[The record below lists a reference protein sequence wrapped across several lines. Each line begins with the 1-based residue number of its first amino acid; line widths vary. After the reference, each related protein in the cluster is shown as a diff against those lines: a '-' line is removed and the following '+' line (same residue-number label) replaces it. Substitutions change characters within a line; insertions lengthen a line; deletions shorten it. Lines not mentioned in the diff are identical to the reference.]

1 MTWFWFW
8 SEEMTVL
15 AWNSWINIFSIFLQT
30 STPSGQNEE
39 EKLRRKLSELAGN
52 LSDKGLSSDDE
63 AGKKSFSVGKG
74 LAAVRGGPVVTLDS
88 LKDKELSSSSDE
100 MPTEA
105 QKVGRRSGRVI
116 WPDLFMG
123 SNSGWSLRQMGT
135 WRFVKQLQSFWP

>member
-1 MTWFWFW
+1 MVWPLNEFIK
-8 SEEMTVL
+8 L
-15 AWNSWINIFSIFLQT
+15 FLQT

-63 AGKKSFSVGKG
+63 AGKKSFSAGKG
-74 LAAVRGGPVVTLDS
+74 PAGVRGGPVVTLDS

-105 QKVGRRSGRVI
+105 QKVGRRSGQMICPKLLV
-116 WPDLFMG
+116 G
-123 SNSGWSLRQMGT
+123 SNSGWRLEQMGT
-135 WRFVKQLQSFWP
+135 WRFLKQLQ